1 MDTFN
6 INGKE
11 VPVTKVFLNFREHV
25 CEEAVDFSD
34 NSWDILQNIEWDENK
49 VWDSEEEI
57 WNFIW
62 ADYYTKAACI
72 YGEWRV
78 CLVDKQIDDNY
89 GLGKIS
95 LTIDGKKG
103 DLTHLFGFNYDMG
116 EFDPEC
122 NRIFNV
128 REYGYDITYYDIIAA
143 LKNNYRDKFNS
154 IDDFVDYVVKDS
166 KPTIE
171 SLFYKHLINGEGYV
185 ATRITEFLT
194 DIINES
200 VDDNIDLS
208 LEDHNKLLAFRD
220 DWYAVVNKLG
230 E

>member
-1 MDTFN
+1 MEAFN

-11 VPVTKVFLNFREHV
+11 VPFTKVFLNFKENV

-34 NSWDILQNIEWDENK
+34 KAWDILQNIEWDENK

-57 WNFIW
+57 WNFVW

-78 CLVDKQIDDNY
+78 CLVDKQIEDNY

-95 LTIDGKKG
+95 LTVDGEEG
-103 DLTHLFGFNYDMG
+103 DLNYLFGFNYGMG

-122 NRIFNV
+122 DKIFNLSQ
-128 REYGYDITYYDIIAA
+128 YDITYDDIIAA
-143 LKNNYRDKFNS
+143 LKNDYQDEFNS
-154 IDDFVDYVVKDS
+154 LDDFVDYVAKAC
-166 KPTIE
+166 KPTIK
-171 SLFYKHLINGEGYV
+171 SLFYKHLINGECHV
-185 ATRITEFLT
+185 VTRITEFLT
-194 DIINES
+194 DVINES

-208 LEDHNKLLAFRD
+208 VEDHNKLLAFRD
-220 DWYAVVNKLG
+220 EWYAAVNKLD